1 MSKKTCPSCG
11 AEVPSAASRC
21 KHCFHEFGGGE
32 GIPKKSSGLVLL
44 LATLA
49 AMLCVGAAAMWYVV
63 NHQAVKRNV
72 VIDQETQSVVWT
84 RTSSQGT
91 ETDRLAFENI
101 KEIEFVIGGKRA
113 TWEVYAVQ
121 LDGDKKLLHSSSTDS
136 LDGYADHIS
145 HVMEKPLVE
154 VRNIKNFDERY
165 TVEE

>member
-11 AEVPSAASRC
+11 AMVPTAASRC
-21 KHCFHEFGGGE
+21 KHCFHEFGADDA
-32 GIPKKSSGLVLL
+32 PKKSSGLVLM

-49 AMLCVGAAAMWYVV
+49 AMICVGAGAMWYVV

-72 VIDQETQSVVWT
+72 VIDQETASVIWT

-91 ETDRLAFENI
+91 ETDRLSFAEI
-101 KEIEFVIGGKRA
+101 KEIEFVIGGKRS

-121 LDGDKKLLHSSSTDS
+121 LDGDKKLLHQSNEGS
-136 LDGYADHIS
+136 LEGYADHIS

-154 VRNIKNFDERY
+154 VRNMKDFDEQY
-165 TVEE
+165 TVDD